1 MKVQFRNRSE
11 TQAIYN
17 LKVTASTDTK
27 AVQPLRNSW
36 YFSSVAPGE
45 TVAIEDGVKVAMA
58 TEDTSAVLSF
68 GHDLIED
75 KKTEEDLQDM
85 VQEEV
90 RRQLA
95 EKNQ

>member
-11 TQAIYN
+11 TQTIYN

-45 TVAIEDGVKVAMA
+45 MVAIEDGVKVAMA

-68 GHDLIED
+68 DFE
-75 KKTEEDLQDM
+75 T
-85 VQEEV
+85 
-90 RRQLA
+90 R
-95 EKNQ
+95 

>member
-1 MKVQFRNRSE
+1 MHKIEWWKV
-11 TQAIYN
+11 A
-17 LKVTASTDTK
+17 
-27 AVQPLRNSW
+27 
-36 YFSSVAPGE
+36 SVAL
-45 TVAIEDGVKVAMA
+45 MA
-58 TEDTSAVLSF
+58 ASAVLSF

>member
-1 MKVQFRNRSE
+1 MHKIDWWKV
-11 TQAIYN
+11 A
-17 LKVTASTDTK
+17 
-27 AVQPLRNSW
+27 
-36 YFSSVAPGE
+36 SVAL
-45 TVAIEDGVKVAMA
+45 MA
-58 TEDTSAVLSF
+58 ASAVLGF

-95 EKNQ
+95 EKDR

>member
-1 MKVQFRNRSE
+1 MHKIDWWKV
-11 TQAIYN
+11 A
-17 LKVTASTDTK
+17 
-27 AVQPLRNSW
+27 
-36 YFSSVAPGE
+36 SVAL
-45 TVAIEDGVKVAMA
+45 MA
-58 TEDTSAVLSF
+58 ASAGLGF

>member
-1 MKVQFRNRSE
+1 MHKIDWWKV
-11 TQAIYN
+11 A
-17 LKVTASTDTK
+17 
-27 AVQPLRNSW
+27 
-36 YFSSVAPGE
+36 SVAL
-45 TVAIEDGVKVAMA
+45 MA
-58 TEDTSAVLSF
+58 ASAVLSF

-85 VQEEV
+85 VKEEV

>member
-1 MKVQFRNRSE
+1 MKN
-11 TQAIYN
+11 IN
-17 LKVTASTDTK
+17 
-27 AVQPLRNSW
+27 W
-36 YFSSVAPGE
+36 W
-45 TVAIEDGVKVAMA
+45 KVASMA
-58 TEDTSAVLSF
+58 MLAASAVLSF

>member
-1 MKVQFRNRSE
+1 MHKIDWWKV
-11 TQAIYN
+11 A
-17 LKVTASTDTK
+17 
-27 AVQPLRNSW
+27 
-36 YFSSVAPGE
+36 SVAL
-45 TVAIEDGVKVAMA
+45 MA
-58 TEDTSAVLSF
+58 ASAVLSF

-75 KKTEEDLQDM
+75 KKTEEALQDM

>member
-1 MKVQFRNRSE
+1 MHKIDWWKV
-11 TQAIYN
+11 A
-17 LKVTASTDTK
+17 
-27 AVQPLRNSW
+27 
-36 YFSSVAPGE
+36 SVAL
-45 TVAIEDGVKVAMA
+45 MA
-58 TEDTSAVLSF
+58 ASAVLSF

-75 KKTEEDLQDM
+75 KKAEEDLQDM

>member
-1 MKVQFRNRSE
+1 MKN
-11 TQAIYN
+11 IKWW
-17 LKVTASTDTK
+17 KV
-27 AVQPLRNSW
+27 
-36 YFSSVAPGE
+36 SSVAILAAS
-45 TVAIEDGVKVAMA
+45 AIMG
-58 TEDTSAVLSF
+58 F
-68 GHDLIED
+68 GHDQIED

>member
-1 MKVQFRNRSE
+1 MHKIDWWKV
-11 TQAIYN
+11 A
-17 LKVTASTDTK
+17 
-27 AVQPLRNSW
+27 
-36 YFSSVAPGE
+36 SVAL
-45 TVAIEDGVKVAMA
+45 MA
-58 TEDTSAVLSF
+58 ASAVLGF